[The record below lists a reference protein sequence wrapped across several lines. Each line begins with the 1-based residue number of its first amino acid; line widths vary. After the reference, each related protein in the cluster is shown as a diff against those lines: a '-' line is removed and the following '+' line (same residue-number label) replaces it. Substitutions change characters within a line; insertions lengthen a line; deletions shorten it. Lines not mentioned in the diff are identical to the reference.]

1 MTIANDQLMTIA
13 SPEETTQ
20 APERPAIS
28 VPHTAVVHPPSGLS
42 LAALVGLRPGRPPLT
57 PAALLEVARAYVS
70 VTAPNQGLFDS
81 RSYELLELTD
91 DFEVWAI
98 HWPVGGQLELHD
110 HGGSSGAFWV
120 AHGSLHESALARHGG
135 LRQRRVEPSNGVA
148 FGPDYIHDVVN
159 LGPAPVTS
167 VHAYSPP
174 MPGMTFY
181 RHGPEGFVAK
191 RTEYRDEPSW
201 AP

>member
-120 AHGSLHESALARHGG
+120 AHGSLHESALARHG
-135 LRQRRVEPSNGVA
+135 
-148 FGPDYIHDVVN
+148 YIHDVVN